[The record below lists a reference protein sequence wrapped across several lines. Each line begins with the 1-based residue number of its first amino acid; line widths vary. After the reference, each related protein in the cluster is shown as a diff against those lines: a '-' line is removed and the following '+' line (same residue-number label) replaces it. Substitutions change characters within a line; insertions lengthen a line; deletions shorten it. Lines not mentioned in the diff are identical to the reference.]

1 MTNSKRNHV
10 AQTPAV
16 RSKLTSMWHSV
27 KYGRAAFAAVSA
39 AKNDQNFDRN
49 SAVWLLGQCYH
60 RKTKR
65 RKGSASGRRTS
76 GDGEDTSEEED
87 DVIKEFNLDFSSKIW
102 MTYRYHKQWLW
113 ESLNF
118 YTYTSTGKTWKS

>member
-1 MTNSKRNHV
+1 MTNSKRNDI
-10 AQTPAV
+10 AQTQTPAV

-49 SAVWLLGQCYH
+49 SAVWLLGQRYH
-60 RKTKR
+60 RRKR
-65 RKGSASGRRTS
+65 RKGSDIST
-76 GDGEDTSEEED
+76 GEDIFEEED

-102 MTYRYHKQWLW
+102 MTYRYQRI
-113 ESLNF
+113 
-118 YTYTSTGKTWKS
+118 